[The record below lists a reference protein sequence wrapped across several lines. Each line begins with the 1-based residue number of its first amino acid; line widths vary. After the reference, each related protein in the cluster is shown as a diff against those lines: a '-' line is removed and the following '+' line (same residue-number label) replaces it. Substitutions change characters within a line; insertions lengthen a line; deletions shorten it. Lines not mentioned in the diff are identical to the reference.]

1 MAEIQKRKRLPL
13 LLLNKIRGINIVQY
27 KFPGFLFLISYVSTT
42 SLLEILLQNKS
53 LVVHLATYRCELH
66 ASYFMKQ
73 GTTVHQINTTRL

>member
-1 MAEIQKRKRLPL
+1 MAEIQKRKRLSL

-66 ASYFMKQ
+66 ASYFMK
-73 GTTVHQINTTRL
+73 